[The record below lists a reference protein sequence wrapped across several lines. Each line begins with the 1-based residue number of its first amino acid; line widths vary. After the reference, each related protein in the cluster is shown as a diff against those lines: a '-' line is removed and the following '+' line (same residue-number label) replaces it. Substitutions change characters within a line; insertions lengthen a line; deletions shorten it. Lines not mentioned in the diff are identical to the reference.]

1 MKINYLGFLG
11 FGLICVIIIAA
22 TGNYIF
28 ALPADFFF
36 LTAGIYY
43 RQQRRLD
50 RQVKDVKYKQD

>member
-1 MKINYLGFLG
+1 MKINYLSFLG
-11 FGLICVIIIAA
+11 FGLACVIIIAA

-36 LTAGIYY
+36 LAAGIYY

-50 RQVKDVKYKQD
+50 RQVTDVEYKQD